1 MGRMGWARVCV
12 HPTAS
17 QKQQLEAAV
26 GPGAELGSWRLSQ
39 DGQSR
44 VLPPD
49 SSPCCV
55 PFSLPPPK
63 KPCPYKPLQ
72 IPPSSMSTSS
82 ATSSTS
88 IQLQHG
94 LGLPLAPLTPR
105 DPTGEVAAP
114 PLELPGFF
122 PPVKQPEFSPK
133 ILPAQ
138 PGP

>member
-55 PFSLPPPK
+55 PFSLHPPTNPAHISHCK
-63 KPCPYKPLQ
+63 
-72 IPPSSMSTSS
+72 S
-82 ATSSTS
+82 
-88 IQLQHG
+88 
-94 LGLPLAPLTPR
+94 
-105 DPTGEVAAP
+105 PTAARA
-114 PLELPGFF
+114 
-122 PPVKQPEFSPK
+122 
-133 ILPAQ
+133 PAQ
-138 PGP
+138 PPAAPTSSCSTGWGCCWHLSHRGTQPEKWQHHP